1 MTGASAEREPP
12 SGVPGVHVSVVD
24 QAVFYVILGILCARP
39 LMSETFELVE
49 TPYAAQTGAGPTPAL
64 TMALDSLLL
73 TASVFA
79 IARRRRWP
87 RGARLFAI
95 FAAFMLAAAIVS
107 SAAADNKRVAVN
119 AAANLL
125 ITIIASASLVSLMRA
140 RWMVT
145 ILVSASLATACT
157 FAWKCVAQRW
167 YELAEAREFWQQI
180 QKSDPQKLGLPSD
193 DPGLVNFE
201 RRLMSN
207 EAYGYLSHPN
217 LAGSCLMMW
226 LLPALGA
233 LLGRLRKTS
242 QSGPDPPI
250 VQFLLAAAIVI
261 PLAAALWLTGSTG
274 ALVGVAAGVALL
286 FVLGAAA
293 RFVSAR
299 PRRVVAFLA
308 AAYCAVIIAVAV
320 YGVTKGTL
328 PHSSLAFRWH
338 YWSAA
343 GSAFRDAP
351 LTGVGRENFVGAFV
365 RHKPAES
372 PEEVRNP
379 HNMWLTFL
387 VEMGPTGLL
396 AAVML
401 IGLTAVAAFRALR
414 ENPSPSSRADDHL
427 PARSVLAFAATLIVH
442 AGFARHEAL
451 RPDLIVLVWAMEIP
465 VLWCA
470 AMLCAIRVVRPT
482 SDGVVDRWLAAGLL
496 AALFAALVHN
506 LVGFS
511 LFVPAGIATVGAL
524 SASVV
529 AMSRIGRQAPNDKAR
544 APAPVRVHAIPILI
558 GMIMVAAHVLLVTL
572 PTARTD
578 RAMGRMQT
586 ALSKAQSW
594 REAGDAV
601 LVAERAIAADP
612 WNARAARRVAATAHQ
627 LGAMPSLT
635 LENRLRWLRRALSN
649 ARIATGRAPRTLEN
663 WRLIGRI
670 QKDLAEAL
678 GDDGRDADQLDALRA
693 SAAAV
698 SRAVELYP
706 VKARIRIDAGE
717 AWFRLWQHTLAQ
729 QDRAAALRAFEAALD
744 LDARFPPEEVM
755 RLTDDENRSI
765 KAHLWQLKDAG
776 LDVKDP

>member
-1 MTGASAEREPP
+1 MTRARTAREPA
-12 SGVPGVHVSVVD
+12 SGALGVHVSVVD
-24 QAVFYVILGILCARP
+24 QAAFYVILGILCARP
-39 LMSETFELVE
+39 LMSETFERVE
-49 TPYAAQTGAGPTPAL
+49 TPYVAQTGAGPTPAL
-64 TMALDSLLL
+64 SMALDSLLL

-87 RGARLFAI
+87 PSARLFAI
-95 FAAFMLAAAIVS
+95 FAALMLAATIVS

-145 ILVSASLATACT
+145 ILVSASLATGCT

-167 YELAEAREFWQQI
+167 YELDEAREFWQEI
-180 QKSDPQKLGLPSD
+180 QKSDPQTLGLAPD

-233 LLGRLRKTS
+233 FVGRMRRRS
-242 QSGPDPPI
+242 QSGPDPPS
-250 VQFLLAAAIVI
+250 VQFLLAAAVMI

-274 ALVGVAAGVALL
+274 AWVGAATGVALL
-286 FVLGAAA
+286 FLLGAAA
-293 RFVSAR
+293 RYVAAR
-299 PRRVVAFLA
+299 PRRVVAVLA
-308 AAYCAVIIAVAV
+308 AAYCAVIAVVAA

-343 GSAFRDAP
+343 GSAYRDAP

-387 VEMGPTGLL
+387 VEMGPIGLI

-401 IGLTAVAAFRALR
+401 IGMTAVAALRALR
-414 ENPSPSSRADDHL
+414 ENPSPGSCADNHL
-427 PARSVLAFAATLIVH
+427 PARTIIAFVATLMIHVV
-442 AGFARHEAL
+442 FARHEAL

-482 SDGVVDRWLAAGLL
+482 SDGAVDRWLAAGLL
-496 AALFAALVHN
+496 AAVFAALVHN

-511 LFVPAGIATVGAL
+511 LFVPAGIATVGVL
-524 SASVV
+524 SASAVGL
-529 AMSRIGRQAPNDKAR
+529 SRTGPQSAAGKEPETGSA
-544 APAPVRVHAIPILI
+544 RVHAIPILI
-558 GMIMVAAHVLLVTL
+558 GMIMVAAHVLLITL

-578 RAMGRMQT
+578 RAMGRMQA

-594 REAGDAV
+594 SEAGDAV
-601 LVAERAIAADP
+601 LVVERAIAADP
-612 WNARAARRVAATAHQ
+612 WDARTARRVAATAHQ
-627 LGAMPSLT
+627 LGSIPSVP
-635 LENRLRWLRRALSN
+635 LENRLRWLQRALSN
-649 ARIATGRAPRTLEN
+649 ARIATGRAPRTVEN
-663 WRLIGRI
+663 WRLTGRI
-670 QKDLAEAL
+670 QKDLAGAF
-678 GDDGRDADQLDALRA
+678 GDDGRDAEQLEALRA
-693 SAAAV
+693 SAAAF
-698 SRAVELYP
+698 SQAVELYP

-717 AWFRLWQHTLAQ
+717 AWFRLWQHTQAQ
-729 QDRAAALRAFEAALD
+729 QDGTAALRAFEAALE
-744 LDARFPPEEVM
+744 LDARYPPEEVV
-755 RLTDDENRSI
+755 RLTGDENRSI
-765 KAHLWQLKDAG
+765 KAHLWQLRDAG
-776 LDVKDP
+776 LDVRDP